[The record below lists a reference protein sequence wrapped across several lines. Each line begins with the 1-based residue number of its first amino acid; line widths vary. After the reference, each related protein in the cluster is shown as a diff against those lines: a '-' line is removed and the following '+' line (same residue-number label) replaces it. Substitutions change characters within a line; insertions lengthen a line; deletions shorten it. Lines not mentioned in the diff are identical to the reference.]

1 LPLGQPFELVE
12 SGIIFKPYPS
22 GAPTHAAV
30 YAAIALHGRL
40 RERLPEVARIVCL
53 VHPWNFMTL
62 REGVPGDT
70 LRARVS
76 MRYCV
81 AAALRFGALGSPQ
94 FTDAALADPLVQKF
108 MTLIEIRQADDLPDN
123 GLFPAAVE
131 VQLADGSS
139 DRVRCDVP
147 PGAPAMPMSEA
158 EAREKYRSC
167 ASVVLDAATIERT
180 RAMILGIDR
189 LADLGELAVALEGGG
204 RP

>member
-1 LPLGQPFELVE
+1 
-12 SGIIFKPYPS
+12 
-22 GAPTHAAV
+22 
-30 YAAIALHGRL
+30 
-40 RERLPEVARIVCL
+40 
-53 VHPWNFMTL
+53 MTL
-62 REGVPGDT
+62 REGVPADT

-94 FTDAALADPLVQKF
+94 FTDEALGDPLVQKF

-131 VQLADGSS
+131 VRLADGHS
-139 DRVRCDVP
+139 DIVRCDIP
-147 PGAPAMPMSEA
+147 PGAPAMPMSDA
-158 EAREKYRSC
+158 EADQKYRSC
-167 ASVVLDAATIERT
+167 AGVVLDGPAIERT

-189 LADLGELAVALEGGG
+189 LADVGELCVALEGGG